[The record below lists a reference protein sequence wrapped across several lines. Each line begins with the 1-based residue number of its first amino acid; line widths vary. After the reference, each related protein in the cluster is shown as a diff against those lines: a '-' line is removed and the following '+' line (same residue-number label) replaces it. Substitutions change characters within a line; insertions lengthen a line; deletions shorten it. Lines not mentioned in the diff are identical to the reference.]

1 MRILIVGAGATGGY
15 FGGRLLQH
23 RRDVTFLVREGRAAQ
38 LAQYGL
44 TIRSATGDA
53 NLPSPPTVLAGD
65 LRAPYDLIV
74 LSCKAY
80 GLEQA
85 MVDMAPAVGPHT
97 AILPLLNGMH
107 QLDLLDARFGAD
119 HVLGGQCVIAAT
131 LDEHG
136 AVRHLNQSHS
146 LTFGE
151 RNGDASERMQRIT
164 STLANCGFDARPSA
178 TILQDMW
185 DKWMFLASL
194 AGITCLLRGSVGS
207 IVAAPGGGAAALA
220 LLEECRVV
228 AEHAGH
234 APADAT
240 VQRARHVLTE
250 TGSSLTASM
259 LRDLQQGHAIEADHV
274 IGDMLA
280 RADPQRAAPVLLPV
294 VYAHLKVYEASRVP
308 AADHGERA
316 RPRL

>member
-23 RRDVTFLVREGRAAQ
+23 GRDVTFLVREKRAAQ
-38 LAQYGL
+38 LAQHGL
-44 TIRSATGDA
+44 SIRSATGDA
-53 NLPSPPTVLAGD
+53 DLPSPPTVLASG

-85 MVDMAPAVGPHT
+85 MTDMAPAVGPRT
-97 AILPLLNGMH
+97 AILPLLNGMR
-107 QLDLLDARFGAD
+107 QLDLLDARFGPER
-119 HVLGGQCVIAAT
+119 VLGGQCVIAAT
-131 LDEHG
+131 LDERG
-136 AVRHLNQSHS
+136 AIQHLNQSHS

-151 RNGDASERMQRIT
+151 RSGQASERMQEIT
-164 STLANCGFDARPSA
+164 SALANCGFDARPSS

-207 IVAAPGGGAAALA
+207 IAAAPGGSAATLA
-220 LLEECRVV
+220 LLEECRAV
-228 AEHAGH
+228 AEHSGH
-234 APADAT
+234 APAEAT

-250 TGSSLTASM
+250 TGSTLTASM

-280 RADPQRAAPVLLPV
+280 RAHSQRTAAVLLPV
-294 VYAHLKVYEASRVP
+294 VYAHLKVYEASRASAP
-308 AADHGERA
+308 
-316 RPRL
+316 